1 MELLDP
7 AKIGLESGPRVD
19 EYDYQIQ
26 RQLKTIRK
34 QLLTSI
40 LILG

>member
-7 AKIGLESGPRVD
+7 AKIGLKSGPWVD

-26 RQLKTIRK
+26 RLLRTIRK
-34 QLLTSI
+34 
-40 LILG
+40 